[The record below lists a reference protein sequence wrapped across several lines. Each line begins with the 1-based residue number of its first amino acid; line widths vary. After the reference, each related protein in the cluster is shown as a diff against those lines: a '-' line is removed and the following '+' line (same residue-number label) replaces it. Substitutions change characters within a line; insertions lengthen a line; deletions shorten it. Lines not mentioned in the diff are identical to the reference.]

1 MAWAFLFNKLANF
14 ASESCG
20 AEVNDICVTGLGM
33 HGRTGFK
40 LPQNIR
46 HGLDRLCAEK
56 KTADAFFDCFQGA
69 AFTKCDD
76 GCPGGLSFTRS
87 DAEVLNAGEEQCTA
101 TFIVI
106 AHNAAGLP
114 TEESDA
120 RRGSSLKVGFLW
132 ASADYDQTSPQ
143 FGAGVN
149 GEIDALVRNERGDDQ
164 VEIISI
170 ARGIEATDF
179 NWRIDHDGI
188 SIITAAD
195 ALPHAMRVCDEMVD
209 SLGHFSIEV
218 PEMG

>member
-1 MAWAFLFNKLANF
+1 MTWAFLFNKLANL
-14 ASESCG
+14 APESRG

-46 HGLDRLCAEK
+46 HCMDSLSVEK
-56 KTADAFFDCFQGA
+56 MPTDAFFDRFQGA
-69 AFTKCDD
+69 AFTKCND

-106 AHNAAGLP
+106 AHNAPGLP
-114 TEESDA
+114 TEESYA
-120 RRGSSLKVGFLW
+120 RGGSFLEVSFLW
-132 ASADYDQTSPQ
+132 AGADYDQTSPQ
-143 FGAGVN
+143 FGAGVDC
-149 GEIDALVRNERGDDQ
+149 EIDALVRNERGDDQ
-164 VEIISI
+164 IEIISI
-170 ARGIEATDF
+170 ARGVEATNF

-218 PEMG
+218 PEAG